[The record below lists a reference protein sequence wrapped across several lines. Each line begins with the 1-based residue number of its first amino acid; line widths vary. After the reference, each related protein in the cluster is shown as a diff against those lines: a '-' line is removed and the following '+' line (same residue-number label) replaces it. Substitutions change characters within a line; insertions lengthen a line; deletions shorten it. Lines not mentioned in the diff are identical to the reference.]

1 MSNSDRISSLSSV
14 DRILSDVEFTILLR
28 AATTSY
34 PLIFLMIPGLSTL
47 VSDN

>member
-1 MSNSDRISSLSSV
+1 MSNSDRISTLSSV
-14 DRILSDVEFTILLR
+14 DRILSDVEFTIPLR
-28 AATTSY
+28 AATTLY